1 MNIDFHVLV
10 FVDIF
15 KLINTHY
22 VSVFAQKN
30 PFLEDVHLDSD
41 YLGFRCEWLEFH
53 FLII

>member
-22 VSVFAQKN
+22 VSVFAKKKI
-30 PFLEDVHLDSD
+30 LSLTMCTWIVITW
-41 YLGFRCEWLEFH
+41 GFAVSGWNF
-53 FLII
+53 IS